1 MQFSFQIIYY
11 NNYIEQNTFYVKD
24 VIDDRKKNS
33 LKQALKWVFS
43 GFGIFFISML
53 FFMLVH
59 DTLTGESSTTSEY
72 CTKYGF
78 LASPDCW

>member
-1 MQFSFQIIYY
+1 MLSTSA
-11 NNYIEQNTFYVKD
+11 N
-24 VIDDRKKNS
+24 KNS
-33 LKQALKWVFS
+33 LQQALKWVFS
-43 GFGIFFISML
+43 GFGIFVISML

-59 DTLTGESSTTSEY
+59 DTLTGESSTTAEY

>member
-1 MQFSFQIIYY
+1 MLS
-11 NNYIEQNTFYVKD
+11 TSA
-24 VIDDRKKNS
+24 KKNS
-33 LKQALKWVFS
+33 LQQALKWVFS

-59 DTLTGESSTTSEY
+59 DTFTGESSTTAEY

>member
-1 MQFSFQIIYY
+1 MVLSIK
-11 NNYIEQNTFYVKD
+11 T
-24 VIDDRKKNS
+24 KKRS
-33 LKQALKWVFS
+33 IKQAFKWAFS

-59 DTLTGESSTTSEY
+59 DTLTGESSTTAEY

-78 LASPDCW
+78 LASPNCW